1 MLRALTSRRGSTRLV
16 RRVRILHAAHTPR
29 THTPRTPHVHAVL
42 GSILTLEYST
52 PHTRRTRHKHWG
64 AITAWRSRSVG
75 VRLVIGWWYA
85 HTPHERTLHARRIYT
100 PHVHLHRRLR
110 LSAQV
115 PRPLPAVARAG
126 CPLVLPRHTELL
138 CHPGHLAKLHRR
150 ARWLGLGLGLGLRR
164 PGTAPNYTDVRALTT
179 RLPNDPPP

>member
-75 VRLVIGWWYA
+75 VRLVRLVV
-85 HTPHERTLHARRIYT
+85 RTHAARTHAART
-100 PHVHLHRRLR
+100 PHVHAACTLTQASPPFCSSTASPSGRGSSRVPSRAAPPHRAAVPPRAPRQTTPTCALARLR
-110 LSAQV
+110 F
-115 PRPLPAVARAG
+115 RARAA
-126 CPLVLPRHTELL
+126 PPRD
-138 CHPGHLAKLHRR
+138 LA
-150 ARWLGLGLGLGLRR
+150 
-164 PGTAPNYTDVRALTT
+164 
-179 RLPNDPPP
+179 